1 MGDAAKV
8 SGPDFL
14 QGIAASEL
22 ADGRPLVG
30 HVGDES
36 VMLVRRGD
44 DVLAVGATCTHYS
57 GPLGEGLVV
66 DDTVRCPW
74 HHACFDLRTGAAVK
88 APALAPIACYEVTVA
103 EGLVRVG
110 AKKPA
115 AGLPASPAGAPQTI
129 VIIGAGAAGQACAGE
144 LRARGYRGRLVLI
157 GAEDSLPVD
166 RPNLSKDYLAGNAP
180 EDWLPLKPREW
191 YAEQG
196 IELQLGAKVVALDPK
211 TRHVTLENGRS
222 YDFERLLLAT
232 GAEPRQL
239 QIPGGERAHLLRSL
253 ADSRAIIALAQA
265 GQRAVVIGG
274 SFIGLEVAASL
285 RARQVEVTIVEP
297 SGPPL
302 TRVLGPELGAYI
314 LELHE
319 SHGVQFRLAKPT
331 EIGDDGV
338 TLDDGAT
345 LPCDFVVAGIGVRP
359 ALTLARAAGLAL
371 GDGDDGI
378 LVDPTLQT
386 SVPGIFAAGDAARY
400 PDRHGVRRRIEHWV
414 VAQRMGQ
421 TAARNLLGARE
432 AFGEVPFFWSQHYD
446 VGINYVGAGDGW
458 DRVTV
463 DGKPSDRDCTARY
476 FKGDTL
482 LAVATIYRDHE
493 SLAAERQLELAR

>member
-8 SGPDFL
+8 SGPDFS
-14 QGIAASEL
+14 QGVAASDVL
-22 ADGRPLVG
+22 DGQPLVG
-30 HVGDES
+30 HVGDDS

-57 GPLGEGLVV
+57 GPLGDGLVV
-66 DDTVRCPW
+66 GDTVRCPW

-88 APALAPIACYEVTVA
+88 APALSPIACYDVSIS

-110 AKKPA
+110 AKKA
-115 AGLPASPAGAPQTI
+115 APGLPESPLGAPKSI
-129 VIIGAGAAGQACAGE
+129 VIVGAGAAGQACAGE

-196 IELQLGAKVVALDPK
+196 IELSLGAKVIALDVE
-211 TRHVTLENGRS
+211 TRHLTLENGRS

-232 GAEPRQL
+232 GAEPRRL
-239 QIPGGERAHLLRSL
+239 QIPGGERAHTLRSL
-253 ADSRAIIALAQA
+253 ADSRALVALAKP
-265 GQRAVVIGG
+265 GQRAVVVGG

-285 RARQVEVTIVEP
+285 RARQVDVTIVAP
-297 SGPPL
+297 AGPPL
-302 TRVLGPELGAYI
+302 GRVLGPELGAYI
-314 LELHE
+314 QSLHE
-319 SHGVQFRLAKPT
+319 SHGVRFRLAMPR
-331 EIGDDGV
+331 EISDEGV
-338 TLDDGAT
+338 TLDDGT
-345 LPCDFVVAGIGVRP
+345 ILPADFVVAGIGVKP
-359 ALTLARAAGLAL
+359 ALTLAEVAGLAL
-371 GDGDDGI
+371 GERDDGI
-378 LVDPTLQT
+378 LVDPQLQT
-386 SVPGIFAAGDAARY
+386 SVPGIFAAGDSARY
-400 PDRHGVRRRIEHWV
+400 PDRHGVRRRVEHWV

-421 TAARNLLGARE
+421 TAARNLLGAKE
-432 AFGEVPFFWSQHYD
+432 AFSEVPFFWSQHYD
-446 VGINYVGAGDGW
+446 VGINYVGSSDGW
-458 DRVTV
+458 DRLTL
-463 DGKPSDRDCTARY
+463 DGKPSENDCCVRF

-493 SLAAERQLELAR
+493 SLAAERQLELQR